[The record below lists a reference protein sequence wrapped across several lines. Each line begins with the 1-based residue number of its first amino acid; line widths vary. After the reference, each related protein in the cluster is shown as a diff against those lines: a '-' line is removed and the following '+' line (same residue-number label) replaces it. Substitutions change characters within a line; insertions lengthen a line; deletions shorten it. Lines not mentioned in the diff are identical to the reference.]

1 MYLLQVRYKIY
12 TMRKANLKKLLP
24 NFFDDSIFD
33 SNRCVYLIFIEKTG
47 TKKNNLGFILSSK
60 VFLIDYLKQQTI
72 IKWKYLSISL
82 SAEQE

>member
-24 NFFDDSIFD
+24 IFFDDSIFD

-60 VFLIDYLKQQTI
+60 VFHIDYLKQQAI
-72 IKWKYLSISL
+72 IKWMYLSISL
-82 SAEQE
+82 SAEQK